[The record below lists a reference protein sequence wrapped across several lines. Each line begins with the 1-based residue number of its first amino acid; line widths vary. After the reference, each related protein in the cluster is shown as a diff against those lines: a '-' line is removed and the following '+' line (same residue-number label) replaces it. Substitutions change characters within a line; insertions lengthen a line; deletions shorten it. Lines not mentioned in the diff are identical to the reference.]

1 MKMVLRNTEVTAKE
15 LSPGARRKILAR
27 GGGLMAVE
35 VRFDAGTEVPTHAH
49 RHEQV
54 SYVVS
59 GKIELTMD
67 GKTEVLQPGDSFYA
81 APDVVHGVKFL
92 ADSIVVD
99 TFTPQREDFL

>member
-1 MKMVLRNTEVTAKE
+1 MVLRNNEVESKD
-15 LSPGARRKILAR
+15 LFPGASRKILAR

-35 VRFDAGTEVPTHAH
+35 VRFDAGCQVAAHAH

-59 GKIELTMD
+59 GKIELLMG
-67 GKTEVLQPGDSFYA
+67 GKAEVLGPGDTFYA
-81 APDVVHGVKFL
+81 APDEPHGVNFL
-92 ADSIVVD
+92 EDSVVVD

>member
-1 MKMVLRNTEVTAKE
+1 MVLRNKEVPAKD
-15 LSPGARRKILAR
+15 LFPGARRKILAR

-35 VRFDAGTEVPTHAH
+35 VRFDAGCQVATHAH

-59 GKIELTMD
+59 GKIELAM
-67 GKTEVLQPGDSFYA
+67 GGRKELLGPGDSFYA
-81 APDVVHGVKFL
+81 APEEPHGVNFL
-92 ADSIVVD
+92 EDSIVVD